1 MYITEYDQKTLYK
14 SIFVLFIHWSM
25 YLFIFEKQCACRDI
39 CYLSE
44 RGKGSHGSP
53 LPEKK
58 TFLSKWGKLPQFE
71 EYMFS
76 VVDSI
81 QK

>member
-1 MYITEYDQKTLYK
+1 MYVTEYDQKTLYK
-14 SIFVLFIHWSM
+14 SIFVLFIHYPCI
-25 YLFIFEKQCACRDI
+25 YLFLRSSVLAGIFVI
-39 CYLSE
+39 FL
-44 RGKGSHGSP
+44 RGGGAPMASP
-53 LPEKK
+53 SLKKK
-58 TFLSKWGKLPQFE
+58 TFLSKWGRLPQFE